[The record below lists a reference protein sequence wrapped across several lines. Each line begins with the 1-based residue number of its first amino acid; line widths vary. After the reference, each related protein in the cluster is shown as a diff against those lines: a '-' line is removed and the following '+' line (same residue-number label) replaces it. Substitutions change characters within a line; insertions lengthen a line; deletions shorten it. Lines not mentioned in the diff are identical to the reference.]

1 MARKPRIEF
10 AGAVYHVISRG
21 DRGEAIYQDDED
33 RRLFLQFLGEVCD
46 RTGWLIHAFVAM
58 TNHYH
63 LLLETPEANLVV
75 GMKWLQGT
83 YTQRFNLRHGL
94 RGHLFQGRYKALLID
109 GEDPGHFLQASSYIH
124 LNPVRAGLV
133 KSHQPLKIYP
143 WSSFPSYLA
152 SPRKRIGWV
161 YVDRVFGELGHQ
173 KDNRGTREKYGRYLE
188 KLAKKCQEVNGKKEL
203 EEKWKPL
210 RRGWYM
216 GDEAYLGRLLELMEK
231 NLEGRARE
239 SYLGDELRDHDE
251 GQALKM
257 LKRGLEVLG
266 INETDLGSKAKGA
279 LEKQVLAWWLRKKTV
294 VSRRWISEKLRM
306 GDLSRVTNAVR
317 KVDSG
322 KGSEIRRWKIRLEVN
337 S

>member
-33 RRLFLQFLGEVCD
+33 RRLFLQFVGEVCE
-46 RTGWLIHAFVAM
+46 RTGWLIHAFVVM

-109 GEDPGHFLQASSYIH
+109 GEEAGHFLQASSYIH

-133 KSHQPLKIYP
+133 KAHQALKNYP

-152 SPRKRIGWV
+152 SPRKRIEWV

-173 KDNRGTREKYGRYLE
+173 KDRRGTREKYGRYME
-188 KLAKKCQEVNGKKEL
+188 ELAKKCREEDGRREL

-216 GDEAYLGRLLELMEK
+216 GDEAYLGRLLELMGK
-231 NLEGRARE
+231 NLEGKVRE

-251 GQALKM
+251 QQALKT
-257 LKRGLEVLG
+257 LKRGLDALG
-266 INETDLGSKAKGA
+266 INESDLEVKAKGA
-279 LEKQVLAWWLRKKTV
+279 MEKQVLAWWLRKKTV

-317 KVDSG
+317 RVNSG
-322 KGSEIRRWKIRLEVN
+322 KGSEIRRWKTQLEEK

>member
-1 MARKPRIEF
+1 MARKPRIEY

-33 RRLFLQFLGEVCD
+33 RRLFLQFLGEICD
-46 RTGWLIHAFVAM
+46 RTGWLIHAFVVM

-63 LLLETPEANLVV
+63 ILLETPEANLVV

-83 YTQRFNLRHGL
+83 YTQRFNLRHRL

-109 GEDPGHFLQASSYIH
+109 GEEAGHFLQVSNYIH

-133 KSHQPLKIYP
+133 KAHQSLETYP

-152 SPRKRIGWV
+152 SPRKRIEWV
-161 YVDRVFGELGHQ
+161 YVDRVFGELGYQ
-173 KDNRGTREKYGRYLE
+173 KDRRGSREEYGRYME
-188 KLAKKCQEVNGKKEL
+188 ELAKKWQEVNGKRDL

-216 GDEAYLGRLLELMEK
+216 GDEAYRERLLELMGK
-231 NLEGRARE
+231 NLEGKVRE
-239 SYLGDELRDHDE
+239 SYLGDELRAHDE

-257 LKRGLEVLG
+257 LKRGLDLLG
-266 INETDLGSKAKGA
+266 IKECDLEGKAKGA

-294 VSRRWISEKLRM
+294 MGRRWISEKLRM
-306 GDLSRVTNAVR
+306 GDLSRATNAVR
-317 KVDSG
+317 KVHSVKEG
-322 KGSEIRRWKIRLEVN
+322 EIRRRKMQLELN

>member
-46 RTGWLIHAFVAM
+46 RTGWLIHAFVVL

-83 YTQRFNLRHGL
+83 YTQRFNRRHRL

-109 GEDPGHFLQASSYIH
+109 GEEPGHFLQASSYIH

-133 KSHQPLKIYP
+133 KGNQPLRIYP

-152 SPRKRIGWV
+152 SPRKRKEWV

-173 KDNRGTREKYGRYLE
+173 KDSRGTREKYGRYME
-188 KLAKKCQEVNGKKEL
+188 ELAKKCLEVDGKREL
-203 EEKWKPL
+203 EEKWKSL
-210 RRGWYM
+210 RRGWYI
-216 GDEAYLGRLLELMEK
+216 GDEAYRSRLLELMGK

-251 GQALKM
+251 GQALRM
-257 LKRGLEVLG
+257 LKRGLSVLG
-266 INETDLGSKAKGA
+266 IRESDLEAKAKGA
-279 LEKQVLAWWLRKKTV
+279 VEKQVLAWWLRKNTV
-294 VSRRWISEKLRM
+294 VSRRWISENLGM

-322 KGSEIRRWKIRLEVN
+322 KEREIRRWKMQLEEN

>member
-33 RRLFLQFLGEVCD
+33 RRVFLQFLGGVCD
-46 RTGWLIHAFVAM
+46 RTGWLIHAFVLM

-75 GMKWLQGT
+75 GMKWLQGV
-83 YTQRFNLRHGL
+83 YTQRFNLRHRL

-109 GEDPGHFLQASSYIH
+109 GEEPGHFLQASSYIH

-133 KSHQPLKIYP
+133 KANQPLRIYL

-152 SPRKRIGWV
+152 SPRKRIEWV
-161 YVDRVFGELGHQ
+161 YVDRVLGELGHQ
-173 KDNRGTREKYGRYLE
+173 KGSRGAREKYGRYME
-188 KLAKKCQEVNGKKEL
+188 ELAKKCREVDGKREL
-203 EEKWKPL
+203 EDKWKPL

-216 GDEAYLGRLLELMEK
+216 GDEVYLSRLLELMRK

-239 SYLGDELRDHDE
+239 SYLGEELREHDE
-251 GQALKM
+251 GQALRM
-257 LKRGLEVLG
+257 LKRGLGVLG
-266 INETDLGSKAKGA
+266 IKESDLEAKAKGA
-279 LEKQVLAWWLRKKTV
+279 VEKQVLAWWLRKKTV
-294 VSRRWISEKLRM
+294 VSRRWISENLGM

-317 KVDSG
+317 KVGSG
-322 KGSEIRRWKIRLEVN
+322 KESEIRRWKMKLEGN

>member
-33 RRLFLQFLGEVCD
+33 QRLFLQFLGEVCD
-46 RTGWLIHAFVAM
+46 RTGWLMHAFVVM

-83 YTQRFNLRHGL
+83 YTQRFNRRHRL

-109 GEDPGHFLQASSYIH
+109 GEEPGHFLQASSYIH

-133 KSHQPLKIYP
+133 KGNQPLRIYP

-152 SPRKRIGWV
+152 SPRKRKEWV

-173 KDNRGTREKYGRYLE
+173 KDSRGTREKYGRYME
-188 KLAKKCQEVNGKKEL
+188 ELAKKCLEVDGKREL
-203 EEKWKPL
+203 EEKWKSL
-210 RRGWYM
+210 RRGWYI
-216 GDEAYLGRLLELMEK
+216 GDEAYRSRLLELMGK

-251 GQALKM
+251 GQALRM
-257 LKRGLEVLG
+257 LKRGLGVLG
-266 INETDLGSKAKGA
+266 IRESDLEAKAKGA
-279 LEKQVLAWWLRKKTV
+279 VEKQVLAWWLRKKTV
-294 VSRRWISEKLRM
+294 VSRRWISEELGM
-306 GDLSRVTNAVR
+306 GDLSRVTSAVR
-317 KVDSG
+317 KVNMG
-322 KGSEIRRWKIRLEVN
+322 KDREIRRCKMHLEGI

>member
-46 RTGWLIHAFVAM
+46 RTGWLIHAFVVM

-83 YTQRFNLRHGL
+83 YTQRFNLRHRL

-109 GEDPGHFLQASSYIH
+109 GEEPGHFLQVSSYIH

-133 KSHQPLKIYP
+133 KANQPLKIYP
-143 WSSFPSYLA
+143 WSSFPSYLV
-152 SPRKRIGWV
+152 SPRKRIEWV
-161 YVDRVFGELGHQ
+161 YVDRVLGELGHPQ
-173 KDNRGTREKYGRYLE
+173 DNWGTREKYGRYME
-188 KLAKKCQEVNGKKEL
+188 ELAKKCLEVDGKREL
-203 EEKWKPL
+203 EEKWKSL
-210 RRGWYM
+210 RRGWYI
-216 GDEAYLGRLLELMEK
+216 GDEAYLSRLLELMGK

-257 LKRGLEVLG
+257 LNRGLKVLG
-266 INETDLGSKAKGA
+266 IKESDLQGKAKGA

-294 VSRRWISEKLRM
+294 VGRRWISEKLGM

-317 KVDSG
+317 KVGFG
-322 KGSEIRRWKIRLEVN
+322 KERGIRRWKTQLEKN

>member
-33 RRLFLQFLGEVCD
+33 QRLFLQFLGEVCD
-46 RTGWLIHAFVAM
+46 RTGWLIHAFVVL

-83 YTQRFNLRHGL
+83 YTQRFNRRHRL

-109 GEDPGHFLQASSYIH
+109 GEEPGHFLQASSYIH

-133 KSHQPLKIYP
+133 KGNQPLRIYP

-152 SPRKRIGWV
+152 SPRKRKEWV

-173 KDNRGTREKYGRYLE
+173 KDSRGTREKYGRYME
-188 KLAKKCQEVNGKKEL
+188 ELAKKCLEVDGKREL
-203 EEKWKPL
+203 EEKWKSL
-210 RRGWYM
+210 RRGWYI
-216 GDEAYLGRLLELMEK
+216 GDEAYRSRLLELMGK

-239 SYLGDELRDHDE
+239 SYLGHELRDHDE
-251 GQALKM
+251 GQALRM
-257 LKRGLEVLG
+257 LKRGLGVLG
-266 INETDLGSKAKGA
+266 IRESDLEAKAKGA
-279 LEKQVLAWWLRKKTV
+279 VEKQVLAWWLRKKTV
-294 VSRRWISEKLRM
+294 VSRRWISENLGM

-322 KGSEIRRWKIRLEVN
+322 KESEIRRWKMQLEEN

>member
-21 DRGEAIYQDDED
+21 DRGEPIYQDDED
-33 RRLFLQFLGEVCD
+33 RRFFLQFLGEVCE
-46 RTGWLIHAFVAM
+46 RTGWLIHAFVVM

-94 RGHLFQGRYKALLID
+94 GGHLFQGRYKALLID
-109 GEDPGHFLQASSYIH
+109 GEEPGHFLQASSYIH

-133 KSHQPLKIYP
+133 KANQPLRIYP
-143 WSSFPSYLA
+143 WSSFPSYVA
-152 SPRKRIGWV
+152 SPRKRIEWV
-161 YVDRVFGELGHQ
+161 YVDRVMGELGYQ
-173 KDNRGTREKYGRYLE
+173 KDSRGSRQKYGRYME
-188 KLAKKCQEVNGKKEL
+188 ELAKRSREGDGKREM

-216 GDEAYLGRLLELMEK
+216 GGEGFLSRLLELMGK
-231 NLEGRARE
+231 NLEGKSRE
-239 SYLGDELRDHDE
+239 SYWGDELRDHDE
-251 GQALKM
+251 RQALKM
-257 LKRGLEVLG
+257 LKKGLEGLG
-266 INETDLGSKAKGA
+266 INKSELEAQAKGA
-279 LEKQVLAWWLRKKTV
+279 VEKQVLAWWLRKKTV
-294 VSRRWISEKLRM
+294 VSRRWISEELGM
-306 GDLSRVTNAVR
+306 GDLSRVTSAVR
-317 KVDSG
+317 KVNMG
-322 KGSEIRRWKIRLEVN
+322 KEREIRRCKMQLEKI

>member
-33 RRLFLQFLGEVCD
+33 RRLFLQFLGEVCE
-46 RTGWLIHAFVAM
+46 RTGWLIHAFVVM

-63 LLLETPEANLVV
+63 LLLETPEGNLVV

-83 YTQRFNLRHGL
+83 YTQRFNLRHRL

-109 GEDPGHFLQASSYIH
+109 GEEPGHFLQASSYIH

-133 KSHQPLKIYP
+133 NARQPLKIYP

-152 SPRKRIGWV
+152 SPRKRIEWV

-173 KDNRGTREKYGRYLE
+173 KDSRGTREKYGRYME
-188 KLAKKCQEVNGKKEL
+188 GLAQKCWEVDGKKEL
-203 EEKWKPL
+203 EEKWKSL

-216 GDEAYLGRLLELMEK
+216 GDEAYLSRLLELMGR

-257 LKRGLEVLG
+257 LKRGLGVLG
-266 INETDLGSKAKGA
+266 IKESDLEAKTKGA
-279 LEKQVLAWWLRKKTV
+279 VEKQVLAWWLRKKTV
-294 VSRRWISEKLRM
+294 VSRRWISEKLGM

-317 KVDSG
+317 KVDLG
-322 KGSEIRRWKIRLEVN
+322 NESEIRRWKVQLEKN

>member
-10 AGAVYHVISRG
+10 AGGVYHVISRG
-21 DRGEAIYQDDED
+21 DRWEAIYQDNED
-33 RRLFLQFLGEVCD
+33 RSLFLQYLGEVCG
-46 RTGWLIHAFVAM
+46 RTGWLVHAFVVM

-63 LLLETPEANLVV
+63 MLLETPEANLVE
-75 GMKWLQGT
+75 GMKWLQGA
-83 YTQRFNLRHGL
+83 YAQRFNLRHGL
-94 RGHLFQGRYKALLID
+94 RGHVFQGRYKALLID
-109 GEDPGHFLQASSYIH
+109 GEEAGHFLQASSYIH

-133 KSHQPLKIYP
+133 KPNQPLKIYP
-143 WSSFPSYLA
+143 WSSFPSYVA
-152 SPRKRIGWV
+152 SPGKRMEGV

-173 KDNRGTREKYGRYLE
+173 KDSRVARQKYERYMEDLVGKCREVE
-188 KLAKKCQEVNGKKEL
+188 GKREL

-216 GDEAYLGRLLELMEK
+216 GDETFLSRMLELMGK
-231 NLEGRARE
+231 NLEGKMRE

-251 GQALKM
+251 GEALKM

-266 INETDLGSKAKGA
+266 IKESDLKDKAKGA
-279 LEKQVLAWWLRKKTV
+279 FEKQVLAWWLRKKTV
-294 VSRRWISEKLRM
+294 VSRKWISERLGM

-317 KVDSG
+317 KAALGDESD
-322 KGSEIRRWKIRLEVN
+322 IRRLKKQLERI

>member
-33 RRLFLQFLGEVCD
+33 RRLFLQFLGEVCG
-46 RTGWLIHAFVAM
+46 RTGWLVHAFVVM

-75 GMKWLQGT
+75 GMKWLQGV
-83 YTQRFNLRHGL
+83 YTQRFNLRHRL

-109 GEDPGHFLQASSYIH
+109 GEEPGHFLQASSYIH

-133 KSHQPLKIYP
+133 KANRPLKIYP

-152 SPRKRIGWV
+152 SPRKRIEWIC
-161 YVDRVFGELGHQ
+161 VDRVFGELGRQ
-173 KDNRGTREKYGRYLE
+173 KDSRGTREKYRRYME
-188 KLAKKCQEVNGKKEL
+188 ELAKKCREVDGRREL

-216 GDEAYLGRLLELMEK
+216 GDEGYLSRLLELMGK

-257 LKRGLEVLG
+257 LKRGLGVLG
-266 INETDLGSKAKGA
+266 IEECDLEAKAKGA
-279 LEKQVLAWWLRKKTV
+279 VEKQVLAWWLRKKTV
-294 VSRRWISEKLRM
+294 VSRRWISENLGM

-322 KGSEIRRWKIRLEVN
+322 KESEIRRWKMQLEGI

>member
-10 AGAVYHVISRG
+10 AGVVYHVISRG

-46 RTGWLIHAFVAM
+46 RTGWLMHAFVVM

-83 YTQRFNLRHGL
+83 YTQRFNRRHRL

-109 GEDPGHFLQASSYIH
+109 GEEPGHFLQASSYIH

-133 KSHQPLKIYP
+133 KGNQPLRIYP

-152 SPRKRIGWV
+152 SPRKRKEWV

-173 KDNRGTREKYGRYLE
+173 KDSRGTREKYGRYME
-188 KLAKKCQEVNGKKEL
+188 ELAKKCLEVDGKREL
-203 EEKWKPL
+203 EEKWKSL
-210 RRGWYM
+210 RRGWYI
-216 GDEAYLGRLLELMEK
+216 GDEAYRSRLLELMGK

-251 GQALKM
+251 GQALRM
-257 LKRGLEVLG
+257 LKRGLGVLG
-266 INETDLGSKAKGA
+266 IRESDLEAKAKGA
-279 LEKQVLAWWLRKKTV
+279 VEKQVLAWWLRKKTV
-294 VSRRWISEKLRM
+294 VSRRWISENLGM

-322 KGSEIRRWKIRLEVN
+322 KESEIRRWKMQLKGN

>member
-46 RTGWLIHAFVAM
+46 RTGWLIHAFVVM

-83 YTQRFNLRHGL
+83 YTQRFNRRHRL

-109 GEDPGHFLQASSYIH
+109 GEEPGHFLQASSYIH

-133 KSHQPLKIYP
+133 KGNQPLRIYP

-152 SPRKRIGWV
+152 SPRKRKEWV

-173 KDNRGTREKYGRYLE
+173 KDSRGTREKYGRYME
-188 KLAKKCQEVNGKKEL
+188 ELAKKCLEVDGKREL
-203 EEKWKPL
+203 EEKWKSL
-210 RRGWYM
+210 RRGWYI
-216 GDEAYLGRLLELMEK
+216 GDEAYRSRLLELMGK

-251 GQALKM
+251 GQALRM
-257 LKRGLEVLG
+257 LKRGLGVLG
-266 INETDLGSKAKGA
+266 IRESDLEAKAKGA
-279 LEKQVLAWWLRKKTV
+279 VEKQVLAWWLRKKTV
-294 VSRRWISEKLRM
+294 VSRRWISENLGM

-322 KGSEIRRWKIRLEVN
+322 KESEIRRWKMQLKGN